1 MQGGPFVQTLMRKR
15 VALRGAT
22 LLLATQML
30 GPGLAVAED
39 TPKINGETGE
49 IYQLEA
55 VTVTAEKRPAALQNV
70 PASISAITGDQIDDA
85 GIQSISEI
93 ANLVPN
99 LHIFTWGGRRN
110 NHIFMRGVGATYG
123 EPAVGF
129 YVDGVG
135 YTSDGMFDM
144 DLFDVERVEVLRGPQ
159 GTLYGRNAL
168 AGVINIVTR
177 QPTNETEA
185 RVSAGAGKFG
195 QRELKGSL
203 RTPLVEDRL
212 FLGLSASATWHDG
225 YVDNMH
231 LGKKADD
238 RNDQSLRASLRWTPT
253 TNLDATLS
261 LDAERFRGGAYPLGP
276 LQEISDHPERV
287 RNDFSG
293 HDNRDS
299 FGSSL
304 SLNWNTPPD
313 VRVTSITG
321 WRDWENDGGG
331 DTDGS
336 PLDIVREST
345 REDRKQL
352 TQELRLAS
360 PETESMLRWMAGL
373 YYYQEDNGITTRSR
387 FGSDAVAMGFVPAPM
402 DSLLVADKDDQGYA
416 VFGQLDYRIT
426 DHITLTTGLRRD
438 HDRRRVRM
446 HTRMEMGGT
455 PIPGSEGALNDRRIF
470 KEWLP
475 KVALAYKPDDNTLW
489 YANATKGYRAGGF
502 NTLMNVDPDDANFDP
517 ERSINYEAGLK
528 WSGWQKRLSL
538 NLALFRV
545 NLTDQQVIQLTPNI
559 GSVVRNAGESHSQGL
574 EVELMLRPAP
584 GWDFNAGFSHTNARF
599 DEYRDD
605 VRGVDYAGNRVPLV
619 PREMFNL
626 ALQNRR
632 PLGASAVL
640 FSRLELQ
647 RIGDFHWDTANTLK
661 QGAYNLVNLRLGVEG
676 DTWEA
681 YLWGRNLLDEGY
693 AEFAYDFPGLGP
705 RAQAGRPRTVGVT
718 VNARF

>member
-1 MQGGPFVQTLMRKR
+1 MQAAKMKR

-22 LLLATQML
+22 LLLAAQML
-30 GPGLAVAED
+30 GLGSAIADE
-39 TPKINGETGE
+39 TPTSGRETGE

-55 VTVTAEKRPAALQNV
+55 VTVTAEKRPAALQDV
-70 PASISAITGDQIDDA
+70 PASISAVTGDQIDDA
-85 GIQSISEI
+85 GIQSITEI
-93 ANLVPN
+93 ANQVPN
-99 LHIFTWGGRRN
+99 LHISTWGGRRN
-110 NHIFMRGVGATYG
+110 SHVFMRGVGATYG

-135 YTSDGMFDM
+135 YTGDGMFDM

-185 RVSAGAGKFG
+185 RVSAGAGNFG

-203 RTPLVEDRL
+203 RTPLVEDQL
-212 FLGLSASATWHDG
+212 FLGLSASATKRDG
-225 YVDNMH
+225 YVDNTH
-231 LGKKADD
+231 LGEKADD
-238 RNDQSLRASLRWTPT
+238 RDDQSLRANLRWTPT
-253 TNLDATLS
+253 ADLDATLS

-276 LQEISDHPERV
+276 LQEIRGHPDRV
-287 RNDFSG
+287 RNDFAG
-293 HDNRDS
+293 HDNRDA

-304 SLNWNTPPD
+304 SLNWNAPG

-321 WRDWENDGGG
+321 WRDWENDGVG

-336 PLDIVREST
+336 PLDIVQENT
-345 REDRKQL
+345 QEDRKQL

-360 PETESMLRWMAGL
+360 PETESALRWMAGL
-373 YYYQEDNGITTRSR
+373 YYYQEDTGIVTRSR

-402 DSLLVADKDDQGYA
+402 DSVLDADKDDQGYA
-416 VFGQLDYRIT
+416 LFGQLDYRIT
-426 DHITLTTGLRRD
+426 DHVTLTAGLRRD
-438 HDRRRVRM
+438 HDKRRVRM
-446 HTRMEMGGT
+446 RTRMEMGGT
-455 PIPGSEGALNDRRIF
+455 PVPGSEGDLNDRRVF

-475 KVALAYKPDDNTLW
+475 KIALAYKPDANILW
-489 YANATKGYRAGGF
+489 YANAAKGYRAGGF
-502 NTLMNVDPDDANFDP
+502 NTLMNVDPADANFDP
-517 ERSINYEAGLK
+517 EHSINYEAGLK
-528 WSGWQKRLSL
+528 WSGWQKRLSF

-545 NLTDQQVIQLTPNI
+545 NLTDQQVIQLTPSI

-574 EVELMLRPAP
+574 EAELVLRPAP
-584 GWDFNAGFSHTNARF
+584 GWDVNAGYSYTDARF
-599 DEYRDD
+599 DKYRDD
-605 VRGVDYAGNRVPLV
+605 VRGADYAGNRVPLV
-619 PREMFNL
+619 PRQMFNL
-626 ALQNRR
+626 AVQNRR
-632 PLGASAVL
+632 PIGASAVL

-676 DTWEA
+676 DNWEA
-681 YLWGRNLLDEGY
+681 YLWGKNLLDEGY

-705 RAQAGRPRTVGVT
+705 RAQAGRPRTFGVT
-718 VNARF
+718 VSARF